1 MKTIKLYGVL
11 AERFGKSYQL
21 DVQNVKEACQA
32 LSYMIPGFKAF
43 MLNAHRDNLAFKI
56 SNAGS
61 NVPQDQIDAIT
72 DAQIIHI
79 MPKLAGSGGVV
90 QFVLGAVLVVVG
102 VVTGNPALIATGAT
116 LAVGG
121 VVSMLMPPVDVG
133 KKDADANRAN
143 YGFGGAVTTTA
154 VGNPVPICLGERDVG
169 GFIISA
175 GIYAEDSTAANLS
188 SGSDGK
194 ENLEFS
200 NSDII
205 GLTQ

>member
-1 MKTIKLYGVL
+1 MGGAL
-11 AERFGKSYQL
+11 A
-21 DVQNVKEACQA
+21 
-32 LSYMIPGFKAF
+32 
-43 MLNAHRDNLAFKI
+43 
-56 SNAGS
+56 
-61 NVPQDQIDAIT
+61 
-72 DAQIIHI
+72 
-79 MPKLAGSGGVV
+79 
-90 QFVLGAVLVVVG
+90 VVG
-102 VVTGNPALIATGAT
+102 VSVGPKAILGG
-116 LAVGG
+116 LAAVADE
-121 VVSMLMPPVDVG
+121 VLELLMPPVDVG
-133 KKDADANRAN
+133 KQEADANRAN

-200 NSDII
+200 TSDII